1 MSKLLSTSD
10 DLKLHELFYQY
21 VSPEAAIEPKYNIF
35 NENIDKEVYLDINYL
50 ISNEGLTIIS
60 GKETTYLTPIAQAYM
75 GHQFGNLTML
85 GDGRAILL
93 GELKNNLDLQLKG
106 GGLTPFSRGGDGMAT
121 LGPMLREYII
131 SE

>member
-10 DLKLHELFYQY
+10 YLKLPELFYQY

-35 NENIDKEVYLDINYL
+35 NENLAKELNLDTDYLL
-50 ISNEGLTIIS
+50 SNEGLAFLS
-60 GKETTYLTPIAQAYM
+60 GKETTHLTPIAQAYM

-93 GELKNNLDLQLKG
+93 GELKNNLDL
-106 GGLTPFSRGGDGMAT
+106 R
-121 LGPMLREYII
+121 
-131 SE
+131 SEERRVGKE